1 VSEPVPITQKLALVT
16 GASRGIGRAIS
27 NALLEAGARV
37 VCLART
43 FQDRIITAQG
53 RETDI
58 RCDVT
63 DPAAV
68 ERALTWVRAEQG
80 LPDIVVN
87 NAGVFLVKPVGDT
100 TPAEFA
106 AVLSANLSAPFFVAR
121 TLVPDLLRRGRGDLV
136 TIGSIAD
143 HVTFPD
149 STAYA
154 ASKFGVRG
162 LHQALAAELAGSG
175 VRTTLVSPG
184 PVDTE
189 LWDPIDPD
197 SRSGFTRRR
206 DMLQASDVAR
216 AVLFAVTQ
224 PFGVDISEIRI
235 MPSGRRGS

>member
-1 VSEPVPITQKLALVT
+1 VSHPVSLKERLALVT

-27 NALLEAGARV
+27 NVLLQAGARV
-37 VCLART
+37 VCLARS
-43 FQDRIITAQG
+43 FEQRVITAQG

-63 DPAAV
+63 DPTAV
-68 ERALTWVRAEQG
+68 DRVLTWVRAEQG

-87 NAGVFLVKPVGDT
+87 NAGVFLVKPVSDT
-100 TPAEFA
+100 TPAEFG
-106 AVLSANLSAPFFVAR
+106 AVLAANLSAPFFVAR
-121 TLVPDLLRRGRGDLV
+121 ALVPDLVRRGSGDLV

-162 LHQALAAELAGSG
+162 LHRALAAELAGSG

-197 SRSGFTRRR
+197 SRAGFMRRR
-206 DMLQASDVAR
+206 DMLRAEDVAR

-224 PFGVDISEIRI
+224 PPGVDISEIRI
-235 MPSGRRGS
+235 MPGGRRAS

>member
-1 VSEPVPITQKLALVT
+1 MSHPVSLKERLALVT

-27 NALLEAGARV
+27 NVLLQAGARV

-43 FQDRIITAQG
+43 FEQRVITAQG

-63 DPAAV
+63 DPTAV
-68 ERALTWVRAEQG
+68 DRVLTWVRAEQG

-87 NAGVFLVKPVGDT
+87 NAGVFLVKSVGDT
-100 TPAEFA
+100 TPAEFG
-106 AVLSANLSAPFFVAR
+106 AVLAANLSAPFFVAR
-121 TLVPDLLRRGRGDLV
+121 ALVPDLVRRGSGDLV

-189 LWDPIDPD
+189 MWDPIDPD
-197 SRSGFTRRR
+197 SRAGFMRRR
-206 DMLQASDVAR
+206 DMLRAEDVAH

-224 PFGVDISEIRI
+224 PPGVDISEIRI
-235 MPSGRRGS
+235 MPSGPRAS